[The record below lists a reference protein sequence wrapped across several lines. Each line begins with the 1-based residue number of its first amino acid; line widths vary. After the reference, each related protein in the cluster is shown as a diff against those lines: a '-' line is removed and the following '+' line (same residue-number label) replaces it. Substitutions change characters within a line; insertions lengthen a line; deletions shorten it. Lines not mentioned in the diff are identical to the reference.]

1 MKNWLR
7 LFLGEFQRY
16 VRYNL
21 LTASLLVV
29 IIYGAMFYFLDEG
42 FVNNL
47 LPVFLFFELFMMP
60 MLFLGVELYYEKNEG
75 TLKTMLVSPVNKYQI
90 LGAKYS
96 VAIVAALISF
106 SLLVLFGYL
115 IYQITP
121 NVVAL
126 LISALITLIFTI
138 STGLL
143 LAYNSLDFSRLFV
156 NYIVLV
162 LGLYLPVIVYQF
174 NFYRADWFR
183 VVVDYLPPQS
193 INQMLAFAYSK
204 VELADVW
211 FNFIYIGILG
221 LILSAIAVKLFD
233 KFAEH

>member
-121 NVVAL
+121 NVIAL

-193 INQMLAFAYSK
+193 INQMLAFAYAK

>member
-7 LFLGEFQRY
+7 LFLGEFNRY
-16 VRYNL
+16 IRYNL
-21 LTASLLVV
+21 LAASLLVV
-29 IIYGAMFYFLDEG
+29 FVYGVMFYFFDKAL
-42 FVNNL
+42 VNNL
-47 LPVFLFFELFMMP
+47 LSVFLFFELFMMP
-60 MLFLGVELYYEKNEG
+60 MLFLGVELYYEKHEG

-90 LGAKYS
+90 LGAKYM

-106 SLLVLFGYL
+106 SLLALFGYL
-115 IYQITP
+115 FAEATP
-121 NVVAL
+121 NVIAL
-126 LISALITLIFTI
+126 LIVALITLILTI

-174 NFYRADWFR
+174 NFYRANWFK
-183 VVVDYLPPQS
+183 VIVDYLPPQS
-193 INQMLAFAYSK
+193 INQMLAFAYDK

-211 FNFIYIGILG
+211 FNFIYTSILG
-221 LILSAIAVKLFD
+221 LLLSVIAVKLFD